1 MHSKDIHSLINKK
14 ILLILLFMII
24 KYLLSYLIMSN
35 LLISLPYFTRL
46 LLNEINFLHLNLQ
59 IHNNFHLF
67 IIKLYHLI
75 HVFTSNIL
83 NTVST

>member
-59 IHNNFHLF
+59 IHKNFHLF

-75 HVFTSNIL
+75 NVFTSNIL